1 MKLTTQNHAALEL
14 WREAGCILLVN
25 HDFSSVGIQAGFLI
39 TKGYCHEQCIPLG
52 YSIIYVRFYKYKV
65 TKSPVVIL
73 LKGNTQSENDKK
85 TCGKFCTEE
94 FVKYSM
100 PLSKV
105 IPFSD
110 YVYSTPSTIFSC
122 CIGVYCIFI
131 LYDVFYS
138 MYLVLQLVGSTFFS
152 VESLRL
158 YCVYNNFAINIS
170 SKLSV

>member
-52 YSIIYVRFYKYKV
+52 YSIIYARFYKYKV

-73 LKGNTQSENDKK
+73 LKGNTQSEIV
-85 TCGKFCTEE
+85 TE